1 MSVKGSWIN
10 SAKSYEINDGML
22 YAKLYKY
29 DGNINDAIIKITD
42 DFSYSNNNGNFEIEG
57 YTNTMFII
65 IGNQLGNCLRVIISA
80 LIIAERYK
88 YNVFIDM
95 TNSQLMEKEKQ
106 IISSLFPQLCKYNIK
121 SNIYDSLKY
130 DDIIKYKVFYG
141 TNYDLIEEGRF
152 VPITVNNF
160 AITST
165 IYSIIPI
172 DMSSEIYIMKKMQI
186 YKTINYPE
194 WLINNSN
201 NFDKKYNLKDCI
213 GFHIRYS
220 DNLNDTAKKRFN
232 TDIKEFYKK
241 IETYNNEKILLC
253 SDNIDVIKH
262 CINSYKNIIIA
273 DKCDNQMFQALYEMM
288 LLSNTKLIIGSN
300 SSTFSYEAAF
310 MKGTNI
316 ELFENNEWK
325 LYELSKY

>member
-10 SAKSYEINDGML
+10 SAKSYEIKDGML
-22 YAKLYKY
+22 YAKLYNY
-29 DGNINDAIIKITD
+29 AGNINDAVIKITD
-42 DFSYSNNNGNFEIEG
+42 DFSYSNNNGNFEIEE

-106 IISSLFPQLCKYNIK
+106 IISSLFPRLCKYNIK
-121 SNIYDSLKY
+121 LNTYDSLKY
-130 DDIIKYKVFYG
+130 DDVIKYKVFYG
-141 TNYDLIEEGRF
+141 TNYNLIEEGRF

-172 DMSSEIYIMKKMQI
+172 DMSNGTYIRKKIEI

-201 NFDKKYNLKDCI
+201 NFDKKYNLKVCI

-232 TDIKEFYKK
+232 TNIKEFYKK
-241 IETYNNEKILLC
+241 IDTYNNEKILLC
-253 SDNIDVIKH
+253 SDNKEVIKH
-262 CINSYKNIIIA
+262 CIDNYKNIIVA
-273 DKCDNQMFQALYEMM
+273 DKYDNQMFQALYEMM
-288 LLSNTKLIIGSN
+288 LLSKTKLIIGSN

-316 ELFENNEWK
+316 ELFENNTWK